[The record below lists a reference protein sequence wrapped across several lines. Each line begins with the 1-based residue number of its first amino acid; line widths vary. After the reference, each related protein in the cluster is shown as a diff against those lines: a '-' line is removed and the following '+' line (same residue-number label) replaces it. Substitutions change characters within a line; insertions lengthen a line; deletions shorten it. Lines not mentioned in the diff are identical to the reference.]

1 MSLSS
6 KNAISPTRAE
16 DYSQWYQEVVK
27 MADLAENSPVRGCMI
42 IKPWGYA
49 IWENIQKELDKR
61 IKETGHQNF
70 YFPMFIPLSY
80 MAREAEHI
88 DGFAKECAIVTH
100 HRLEVDS
107 QNKLVPS
114 GELEEPLVVRPTSE
128 VVIGEAFARWINSY
142 RDLPILGNQWANI
155 VRWEMRPRIFLR
167 TSEFLWQEGH
177 TAHATAVE
185 AMEETS
191 KMLDVYKVFV
201 EEFLAMSVIVGEK
214 TEGEKFPGAE
224 NTYCIEAMMQDKK
237 ALQAGTSHFLGQTF
251 SKAFKIKFLSSSGR
265 EEFAW
270 TTSWGVSTRL
280 IGGLIMSHSDD
291 DGLVLPP
298 KIAPLHIVIIPIVHN
313 EEHRSNIMQYCESV
327 MLELKETKFCNES
340 IKILIDTSVKS
351 TGNKIWS
358 WIKKGVPIRLEIGEK
373 ELINQ
378 SLCVGK
384 RDNSPSHKIIF
395 NKAEFL
401 EKVIN
406 ILSEMQNSMLCK
418 TREFTDQNT
427 IFVNSKSEFLEML
440 DNEKN
445 DVGFIKAFWKE
456 DKDTEKMLKEK
467 YHITPR
473 CMPLEE
479 KVKKGRCIFSG
490 VEDGMLTLFGRA
502 Y

>member
-1 MSLSS
+1 MSSS
-6 KNAISPTRAE
+6 YKNAISPTRAE

-27 MADLAENSPVRGCMI
+27 MADLAESSPIRGCMI

-49 IWENIQKELDKR
+49 IWENIQKELDKK

-80 MAREAEHI
+80 MAKEAEHI
-88 DGFAKECAIVTH
+88 DGFAKECAVVTH

-114 GELEEPLVVRPTSE
+114 GKLEEPLVIRPTSE
-128 VVIGEAFARWINSY
+128 VVIGEAFARWVNSY

-177 TAHATAVE
+177 TVHATAAE
-185 AMEETS
+185 AIEETN
-191 KMLDVYKVFV
+191 KMLDVYKTFV

-214 TEGEKFPGAE
+214 TRGERFPGAE

-251 SKAFKIKFLSSSGR
+251 SKAFKIKFLSSAGK

-298 KIAPLHIVIIPIVHN
+298 KISPLHVVIIPIIHDAQQS
-313 EEHRSNIMQYCESV
+313 SNIMQYCESIA
-327 MLELKETKFCNES
+327 LELKASKFCNEP
-340 IKILIDTSVKS
+340 IKVLIDTSMKS

-358 WIKKGVPIRLEIGEK
+358 WIKKGVPIRIEIGEREMMSK
-373 ELINQ
+373 NV
-378 SLCVGK
+378 CVAR
-384 RDNSPSHKIIF
+384 RDHIPSSKAVSS
-395 NKAEFL
+395 KAEFIQKA
-401 EKVIN
+401 EK
-406 ILSEMQNSMLCK
+406 ILSEIQSGMLHK
-418 TREFTDQNT
+418 TQKFIDSNIVT
-427 IFVNSKSEFLEML
+427 VNSRSDFLDIL
-440 DNEKN
+440 NNEKH
-445 DVGFIKAFWKE
+445 DIGFLRAFWKE
-456 DKDTEKMLKEK
+456 DEEIEKMLKEK

-473 CMPLEE
+473 CIPLID
-479 KVKKGRCIFSG
+479 KDKRGRCIFNG
-490 VEDGMLTLFGRA
+490 TEDGILTVFGKA